1 MPRAPVQAN
10 PAYTVPTPKLSLSFL
25 LMRSTTRILRQ
36 ISHPRAKSVSFVGLG
51 RMGSEMAYNIFSKRF
66 AEASDFHFAVCD
78 AIPEAATQ
86 FAENI
91 RMQFSGAHITVA
103 ANPEE

>member
-1 MPRAPVQAN
+1 
-10 PAYTVPTPKLSLSFL
+10 
-25 LMRSTTRILRQ
+25 
-36 ISHPRAKSVSFVGLG
+36 
-51 RMGSEMAYNIFSKRF
+51 MGSEMAYNIFSKRF